1 MLVSGSRW
9 AAVGA
14 PIYGA
19 ISMVK
24 PIRGKGGSRKETIK
38 PPTKKELTDA
48 SKQLRKGH
56 PSGGRT
62 LADKSVAVRQ
72 RVTKPSKKK

>member
-1 MLVSGSRW
+1 
-9 AAVGA
+9 
-14 PIYGA
+14 
-19 ISMVK
+19 MVK
-24 PIRGKGGSRKETIK
+24 PASGKGGSRKETIK

-72 RVTKPSKKK
+72 GVARSSKKR